1 MEFLDLSPNTYDPF
15 PLPMT
20 SVGWLGS
27 EYGVQG
33 ADGPAMSPADV
44 ECLRAASWRMGAYH
58 LGFHE
63 CAFCDLDAV
72 FLGNGV
78 YRYYLP
84 DGVTFAA
91 PMMILHY
98 VDEHGYRPPAVFRSA
113 LRAGWEPVWDERAER
128 LREVLL
134 DESAPIEFRGA
145 AVVDLAIW
153 KDPRAFEALVGA
165 TRDQEF
171 ADCVGEALG
180 RSLAMFQPYDFAADL
195 RGVSF
200 NSSEV
205 KYGFDAHLSGR

>member
-78 YRYYLP
+78 YRYYGP
-84 DGVTFAA
+84 GGVIYAA

-98 VDEHGYRPPAVFRSA
+98 VEEHGYRTPLVFRSA

-134 DESAPIEFRGA
+134 DESAPIEIRA
-145 AVVDLAIW
+145 DAIVDLAIW
-153 KDPRAFEALVGA
+153 RDPRAFEALMQA
-165 TRDQEF
+165 TRDEVIPIC
-171 ADCVGEALG
+171 AGDSLG
-180 RSLAMFQPYDFAADL
+180 QSLALFLPYDFAAGL
-195 RGVSF
+195 RDADFVG
-200 NSSEV
+200 EV
-205 KYGFDAHLSGR
+205 KRAFEAELSGR